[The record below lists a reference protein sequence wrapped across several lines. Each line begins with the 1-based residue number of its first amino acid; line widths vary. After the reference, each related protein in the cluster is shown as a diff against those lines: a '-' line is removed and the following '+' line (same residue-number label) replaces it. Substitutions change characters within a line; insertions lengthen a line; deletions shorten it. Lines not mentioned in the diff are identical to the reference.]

1 MTDFGDVYLSAE
13 QVTER
18 HDPAPHDKDTQPVDL
33 PGVVNV
39 YLHIGG
45 GKLLFTQ
52 YKAGKVFD
60 AIEQAQQAQ
69 ADQPQDASSPPTQT
83 SQPSEPS
90 PGIESQPPPAQQP
103 DRV

>member
-60 AIEQAQQAQ
+60 AIDLAKSQQ
-69 ADQPQDASSPPTQT
+69 ADQPQDTTAT
-83 SQPSEPS
+83 
-90 PGIESQPPPAQQP
+90 PPPPPEPTP
-103 DRV
+103 DQV

>member
-1 MTDFGDVYLSAE
+1 MSLLTGTATLSYE

-18 HDPAPHDKDTQPVDL
+18 HDPAPHDKDAQPIDL

-52 YKAGKVFD
+52 YKAGKVLD
-60 AIEQAQQAQ
+60 AIEQAG
-69 ADQPQDASSPPTQT
+69 QDTTPAAPETT
-83 SQPSEPS
+83 DT
-90 PGIESQPPPAQQP
+90 PPASA
-103 DRV
+103 DD